1 MKIHITMNLFD
12 LARLMG
18 DDAKVDDARVM
29 RTMVVGT
36 DYRNTGDVPPDEWEQ
51 MLELVTRA

>member
-18 DDAKVDDARVM
+18 DDARVDDARVM
-29 RTMVVGT
+29 RTMLSRT